1 MYYLYVI
8 VPLLLVILVA
18 QNGLSIMKL
27 DAILKALNER
37 KE

>member
-1 MYYLYVI
+1 MYFLYVI

-18 QNGLSIMKL
+18 QTGLSIMKL
-27 DAILKALNER
+27 EAILKVLSEK

>member
-1 MYYLYVI
+1 MYFLYVI

-18 QNGLSIMKL
+18 QTGLSIMKL
-27 DAILKALNER
+27 DAILKVLSEK